1 MIRIAVDAMGGDY
14 APAEIVKGAVMAAR
28 AGGIR
33 IILVGQLD
41 PVQAELKKHD
51 TSGLQIECVR
61 ADDIIIEGEHPAL
74 ALRKKPNASIV
85 VATGLVKAGKADAVV
100 SAGNTGACAASAL
113 YLLGLAEGVER
124 PMVGGPLL
132 GLAPRTVLLDA
143 GANIDCRP
151 HHLLNFAIA
160 GTVYAQKM
168 LGVAEPTVAVLSVG
182 AEKGK
187 GNELAREA
195 YTLLEQSGLKFI
207 GNVEGHDIAEGKA
220 NVIVC
225 DGFVGNILVKFSE
238 GIGSGLSRW
247 LQSRLQ
253 GQLPTPA
260 VDALCSDLLALT
272 SVAEVIGGGPLW
284 GVKGVSCVM
293 HGRGRAEQVAGCIA
307 QAKKAVETGLV
318 TALNAE
324 LARAGHNT
332 SP

>member
-14 APAEIVKGAVMAAR
+14 APAEIVKGAVMATR
-28 AGGIR
+28 AGGIQL
-33 IILVGQLD
+33 ILVGKLD

-51 TSGLQIECVR
+51 TAGLQIECVR
-61 ADDIIIEGEHPAL
+61 A
-74 ALRKKPNASIV
+74 
-85 VATGLVKAGKADAVV
+85 
-100 SAGNTGACAASAL
+100 
-113 YLLGLAEGVER
+113 
-124 PMVGGPLL
+124 
-132 GLAPRTVLLDA
+132 
-143 GANIDCRP
+143 
-151 HHLLNFAIA
+151 
-160 GTVYAQKM
+160 
-168 LGVAEPTVAVLSVG
+168 AVLSVG

-187 GNELAREA
+187 GNELAKETYA
-195 YTLLEQSGLKFI
+195 LLEQSGLKFI

-253 GQLPTPA
+253 GRLPTTT
-260 VDALCSDLLALT
+260 VSALCSDLLALT

-293 HGRGRAEQVAGCIA
+293 HGRGRAEQVAGCIT
-307 QAKKAVETGLV
+307 QAKKAVETGLI

-324 LARAGHNT
+324 LARASHNKSSLGGSSCPLKT
-332 SP
+332 S